1 MLKKIN
7 LFFLKRIC
15 LKHKIPIIRD
25 STAKLINKLITKNHF
40 HSMLEIG
47 TAYGYSSCYFST
59 NKFIKQI
66 DTLEKNKFNFTFAF
80 NWIKKFSFKKINPI
94 LIDAF
99 DYKPNK
105 IYDLIFIDGCKS
117 NQEILFNKY
126 KKYLSING
134 YIIIDNLFLKKI
146 RNLPFYKRTKNQ
158 QKLIDKLDKFINF
171 LENQIEFD
179 FKLIDIDDGVGV
191 LKLKYGNITEK
202 NI

>member
-1 MLKKIN
+1 M
-7 LFFLKRIC
+7 
-15 LKHKIPIIRD
+15 
-25 STAKLINKLITKNHF
+25 
-40 HSMLEIG
+40 
-47 TAYGYSSCYFST
+47 
-59 NKFIKQI
+59 
-66 DTLEKNKFNFTFAF
+66 EKNKFNFTFAF